1 MRILCDQNVGGQY
14 IVAFRQAEWITVV
27 CLTDV
32 LSIDTLDTKIA
43 AYATQHDWIVFT
55 SDKRFLDP
63 DTKADL
69 DLEAMGNTEI
79 NCGVIYYDQ
88 QQDPRP
94 GAVVDA
100 LRAIADAYVDHTEI
114 DEYVPGSWV

>member
-55 SDKRFLDP
+55 SDKRFLEP
-63 DTKADL
+63 GTKANL
-69 DLEAMGNTEI
+69 DPEAMGK
-79 NCGVIYYDQ
+79 
-88 QQDPRP
+88 
-94 GAVVDA
+94 
-100 LRAIADAYVDHTEI
+100 H
-114 DEYVPGSWV
+114 